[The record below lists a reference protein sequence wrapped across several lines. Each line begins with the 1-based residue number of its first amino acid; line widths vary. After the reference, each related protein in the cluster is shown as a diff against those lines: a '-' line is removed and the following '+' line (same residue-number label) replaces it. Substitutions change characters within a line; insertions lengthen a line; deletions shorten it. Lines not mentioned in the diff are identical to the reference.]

1 MPLHRLSRV
10 SLGLVTLG
18 VTLLCI
24 TGCGGGGTGG
34 GAGEEFEFSV
44 IQTGDGAPDFSLEAV
59 GGDQVNLSDSE
70 GQVRLI
76 DFWATWCAPCREE
89 IPMFKELY
97 ETYGS
102 QGFTILAISD
112 ESLDAV
118 REFVE
123 NHDIP
128 YPNLV
133 DPGEVSEEYGVL
145 ALPSA
150 YLIDRDGKVIET
162 FVGPKPRAV
171 LEGKIVELLERPPA
185 T

>member
-1 MPLHRLSRV
+1 MPLKRLPLAGS
-10 SLGLVTLG
+10 GLVVLG
-18 VTLLCI
+18 ATLLCLA
-24 TGCGGGGTGG
+24 GCGGGSAGG
-34 GAGEEFEFSV
+34 GEAIEFAMVQS
-44 IQTGDGAPDFSLEAV
+44 GDGAPDFSLESVA
-59 GGDQVNLSDSE
+59 GSRINLSDSA

-97 ETYGS
+97 ETYGP

-112 ESLDAV
+112 ESADAV
-118 REFVE
+118 RKFVDS
-123 NHDIP
+123 HDIP

-150 YLIDRDGKVIET
+150 YLIDRQGKVIET
-162 FVGPKPRAV
+162 FVGPKPREV
-171 LEGKIVELLERPPA
+171 LEAKIVELLEAQPQ